1 MSLLLCLSRFAKQIK
16 SGTLTETK
24 PIHLSLFEAIKV
36 AAAPD
41 ESNDADAVE
50 PEEKPEVGIISPTIE
65 NESRKPELETASPFR
80 SCISFISNSFWSLPK
95 EYQLLSGALF
105 IGTLWAWSLGGAS
118 ESQQIAV
125 LNQKVDQLN
134 GELMEIK
141 ALLQTIAQ
149 SINDNGHRLKTE
161 I

>member
-1 MSLLLCLSRFAKQIK
+1 MLVCLHRFAKQIK

-24 PIHLSLFEAIKV
+24 PIHLSLFETIKL

-50 PEEKPEVGIISPTIE
+50 PEEKPKEETTVPMIE
-65 NESRKPELETASPFR
+65 NGARRKEPEISSPIR
-80 SCISFISNSFWSLPK
+80 SCISFLSNSFWSLPK
-95 EYQLLSGALF
+95 EYQLLSGVLF
-105 IGTLWAWSLGGAS
+105 IGSVWAWSRGGAS
-118 ESQQIAV
+118 ESQQIAA

-134 GELMEIK
+134 GELIEIK

-149 SINDNGHRLKTE
+149 SMSGDDQRLKTE
-161 I
+161 L